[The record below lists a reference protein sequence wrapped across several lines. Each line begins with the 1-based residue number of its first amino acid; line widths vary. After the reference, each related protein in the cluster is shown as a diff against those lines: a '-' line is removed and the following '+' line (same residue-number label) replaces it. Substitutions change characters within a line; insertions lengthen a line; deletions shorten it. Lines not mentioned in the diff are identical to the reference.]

1 MAGNTTRG
9 EDVAITGI
17 AICLSKEAK
26 NEKLMHFPTIIRA
39 YFLVLQYEISICSLV
54 NKISMKKLIITIVV
68 IASSSGSVAHGNEQN
83 QDSAFSISGYAET
96 YYSYDFNNP
105 NKSKKLPFIYSY
117 NKNNEV
123 SVNLAFLK
131 GSYNSDSARANLAIA
146 GGSYMSANY
155 ASEPGVLNNIY
166 ESNIG
171 LKLSKNN
178 NLWFDAGV
186 FSSHL
191 GFESAIG
198 KDNWTLT
205 RSIGA
210 DSAPYFETGAKVS
223 YTSEN
228 DVWFVSALVLNGW
241 QRIRRVQGNSSPS
254 FGTQITYKPS
264 AKVTLNSS
272 TFIGNDKPDSVKK
285 MRYFHN
291 FYGIFLLNDKLSAA
305 FGFDIGAEQKSKGSS
320 SYNSWINPTL
330 IFKYMPTAKTA
341 IAVRAEYYEDKNGVI
356 IATDTPNGF
365 KTWGFS
371 TNFDY
376 SIANNIVWRAE
387 IKTLNSKD
395 NIFTK
400 NNHMVN
406 SNVTMTSALAVSF

>member
-1 MAGNTTRG
+1 
-9 EDVAITGI
+9 
-17 AICLSKEAK
+17 
-26 NEKLMHFPTIIRA
+26 
-39 YFLVLQYEISICSLV
+39 
-54 NKISMKKLIITIVV
+54 MKKLIFTIAV
-68 IASSSGSVAHGNEQN
+68 IASSAGSFAHGEEQGS
-83 QDSAFSISGYAET
+83 DSPLIMSGYVET

-105 NKSKKLPFIYSY
+105 INRKKSPFIYSY
-117 NKNNEV
+117 NKNNEA

-131 GSYNSDSARANLAIA
+131 GSYNSANARANLALA

-166 ESNIG
+166 EGNIG

-186 FSSHL
+186 FSSHI

-198 KDNWTLT
+198 KDNWNLT

-210 DSAPYFETGAKVS
+210 DNAPYFETGAKVS

-241 QRIRRVQGNSSPS
+241 QRIRRVEGNSSPS

-272 TFIGNDKPDSVKK
+272 TFIGKDNPDSVKK

-291 FYGIFLLNDKLSAA
+291 FYGIFQLNSKFGAIL
-305 FGFDIGAEQKSKGSS
+305 GFDIGAEQKSKGSS
-320 SYNSWINPTL
+320 SYNSWINPTI

-356 IATDTPNGF
+356 IATDTSNGF

-395 NIFTK
+395 SIFTR
-400 NNHMVN
+400 NNYMV
-406 SNVTMTSALAVSF
+406 SSSATMTTALAVSF